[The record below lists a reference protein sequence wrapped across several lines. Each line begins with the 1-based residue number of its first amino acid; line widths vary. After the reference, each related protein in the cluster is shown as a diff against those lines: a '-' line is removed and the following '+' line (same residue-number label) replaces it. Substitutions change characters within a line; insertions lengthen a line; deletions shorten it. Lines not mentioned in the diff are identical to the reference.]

1 MQRPSCL
8 QKIYPDKAQP
18 RFQIPLVI
26 NKIFNPPPPKLH
38 RKRQNLCKMQINLKR
53 TEHYA
58 DHLPYNP
65 PNLQPPWT

>member
-8 QKIYPDKAQP
+8 QKIYPDKAQS
-18 RFQIPLVI
+18 RFQIPLVT
-26 NKIFNPPPPKLH
+26 NKIINPRKLH

-58 DHLPYNP
+58 DHPPYNP